1 MIQYKISI
9 DQDALKD
16 IQDATDW
23 YNEQL
28 PGLGGHFQ
36 RLVKAQISSLK
47 SNARLYSVRYDD
59 IRCMLIPRFPFL
71 VHFTISEKKKLV
83 EIFGVLHTSR
93 NPRIWAER
101 KKDF

>member
-59 IRCMLIPRFPFL
+59 IR
-71 VHFTISEKKKLV
+71 
-83 EIFGVLHTSR
+83 LHAHPKVPLSCAFH
-93 NPRIWAER
+93 NQ
-101 KKDF
+101 